1 MGLGTP
7 RWDYGARGAL
17 LGLTRGSGREHVVR
31 AVLEGIAHRGA
42 DLLDAANADTGLDIH
57 TVRVDGGMIAN
68 PTFVQALADAA
79 DLPIEVAP
87 VAESTTIGA
96 AFMAGLGVGI
106 WDDIHE
112 LDDLWKPARI
122 VEPSPGNDH
131 AGRRA
136 RWRDAVD
143 RAAGWHPDLSALD
156 F

>member
-1 MGLGTP
+1 
-7 RWDYGARGAL
+7 
-17 LGLTRGSGREHVVR
+17 
-31 AVLEGIAHRGA
+31 
-42 DLLDAANADTGLDIH
+42 
-57 TVRVDGGMIAN
+57 VRVDGGMIAN
-68 PTFVQALADAA
+68 PTFLQALADAT

-112 LDDLWKPARI
+112 LDDLWAPARI

-131 AGRRA
+131 AARRE

-143 RAAGWHPDLSALD
+143 RAAGWHADLSALD